1 MLVPIFTMKF
11 LPKERNPEILSG
23 LIVHGIEGAEALH
36 ADGSDKLAHAI
47 DFVQTGIGGL
57 NAVRPGTVDPTAYA
71 AIGEVISKS
80 VDFANGLHRVVT
92 PASSAPTSDST
103 LDSPAAEI

>member
-1 MLVPIFTMKF
+1 MKF

-23 LIVHGIEGAEALH
+23 LIVHGIEGAEALNQGG
-36 ADGSDKLAHAI
+36 ADKLAHAI

-80 VDFANGLHRVVT
+80 VDFANGLHRVIT
-92 PASSAPTSDST
+92 PASVTSTSSSDST